1 YTKYIKRGVYMQHVV
16 KLRKKA
22 NDLVSRWNALGRQ
35 PHTERQKA
43 MLYNEV
49 RKVHS
54 DLQEVQKYD
63 SSVNETVWML
73 GQVRQTLLG
82 VNNGN

>member
-1 YTKYIKRGVYMQHVV
+1 MFLLKSAEA
-16 KLRKKA
+16 LRRKA
-22 NDLVSRWNALGRQ
+22 NDLVCRVDVLNRKS
-35 PHTERQKA
+35 HTERQKA
-43 MLYNEV
+43 ILYNEV

-54 DLQEVQKYD
+54 ELQEVQKYD

-73 GQVRQTLLG
+73 GQVRQSLLG

>member
-1 YTKYIKRGVYMQHVV
+1 
-16 KLRKKA
+16 
-22 NDLVSRWNALGRQ
+22 SRWNALGRQ

>member
-1 YTKYIKRGVYMQHVV
+1 MQNNVV

-22 NDLVSRWNALGRQ
+22 NDLVGRWDSLGRQ
-35 PHTERQKA
+35 RHTERQKA
-43 MLYNEV
+43 ILYNEV
-49 RKVHS
+49 KKVHS

-73 GQVRQTLLG
+73 GKVRQSLLG
-82 VNNGN
+82 VNDGN